1 MALLHLLLVGTS
13 TLLILPAK
21 KIRIGHSSTD
31 TDKKKKWPEPVENKD
46 GLGVDG
52 DKECEKKSLVVGNAD
67 DNKEVY
73 LSGRFCSVF

>member
-21 KIRIGHSSTD
+21 KIKVGHSNTD
-31 TDKKKKWPEPVENKD
+31 KDKKKKWPEQVENKD
-46 GLGVDG
+46 GLGEHV